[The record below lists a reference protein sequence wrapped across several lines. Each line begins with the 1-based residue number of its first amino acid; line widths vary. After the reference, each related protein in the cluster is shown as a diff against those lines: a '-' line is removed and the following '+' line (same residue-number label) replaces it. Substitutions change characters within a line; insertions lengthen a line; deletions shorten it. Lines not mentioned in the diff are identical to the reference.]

1 MKFYKNCYKC
11 FLFLLIPISFSLSND
26 KIDYKVNDLISQM
39 TLDEKIGQMTQI
51 DRRFLNKKDIVK
63 FGIGSILSGGG
74 SVPEDNTI
82 EGWANMY
89 DSYQELTQQTRL
101 KIPVIYGIDAVHG
114 HNNVKGATIFP
125 HNIGLGCTFDSK
137 LVRKVADITAREVA
151 ATGINWNFSPCLAI
165 PQDERWG
172 RYYEGFSEDPQVVAD
187 LGSAAIKGYQNKLGK
202 KHSIAACAKHFI
214 GDGSTIW
221 GTGDNNYK
229 IDRGNSIIT
238 NKELYED
245 HLLPY
250 KKAIDSGVLTIMAS
264 FNSFNGIKCH
274 ASSYLFNDLLKK
286 ELGFEGFVI
295 SDWRGID
302 EIPGDYKSDIVTS
315 INAGIDMV
323 MVPGDT
329 IWGGESYYKFL
340 RLFKESVEE
349 GLISEDRIN
358 DAVSR
363 ILKVKYMMGLFDDP
377 YADRSYIKDFGS
389 KKHKKIAREA
399 VRKSIVMLKNEN
411 VLPISKKTGNIHVA
425 GIGANDIGMQC
436 GGWTMEWQGK
446 MGNITEGTTILEGIQ
461 NTVSKNTTVTYDISG
476 KNGENADI
484 GIVVIGEQ
492 PYAEGVGD
500 KDNLILS
507 DEDLLVL
514 ENMKKYNIPLVIIM
528 LSGRPLIITDH
539 LQDWDALL
547 AAWLPGTEGS
557 GVADILFGNY
567 KPKGKLSFAWPKSM
581 DQIPLD
587 YKDDNTP
594 LFNYEYGLTY

>member
-1 MKFYKNCYKC
+1 MEKFKNQYK
-11 FLFLLIPISFSLSND
+11 LFLLIILLSSISICNKRID
-26 KIDYKVNDLISQM
+26 KEVINLISQM

-51 DRRFLNKKDIVK
+51 DRRFLKDKDIIK

-74 SVPEDNTI
+74 SVPADNSI
-82 EGWANMY
+82 KGWANMY
-89 DSYQELTQQTRL
+89 DYYQDLAQQTRL
-101 KIPVIYGIDAVHG
+101 KIPIIYGVDAVHG
-114 HNNVKGATIFP
+114 HNNVNGATIFP
-125 HNIGLGCTFDSK
+125 HNIGLGCTFDAK
-137 LVRKVADITAREVA
+137 LVRKVADITAREVS

-165 PQDERWG
+165 PKDERWG
-172 RYYEGFSEDPQVVAD
+172 RYYEGFSEDPELVAK
-187 LGSAAIKGYQNKLGK
+187 LGVATIKGYQNRLGK

-229 IDRGNSIIT
+229 IDRGNTVI
-238 NKELYED
+238 NPED
-245 HLLPY
+245 LEDLLIPY
-250 KKAIDSGVLTIMAS
+250 KQAIDNGVLTIMAS
-264 FNSFNGIKCH
+264 FNSYNGLKCH
-274 ASSYLFNDLLKK
+274 ASDYLFNDLLKE

-302 EIPGDYKSDIVTS
+302 EIPGDYKSDIITS

-349 GLISEDRIN
+349 GLIKEDRIN
-358 DAVSR
+358 DAVYR

-377 YADRSYIKDFGS
+377 YADRRYIKDFGS
-389 KKHKKIAREA
+389 KKHKNVAREA
-399 VRKSIVMLKNEN
+399 VRKSIVMLKNDN
-411 VLPISKKTGNIHVA
+411 ILPISKNINHIHVA

-446 MGNITEGTTILEGIQ
+446 MGDITEGTTILEGIKS
-461 NTVSKNTTVTYDISG
+461 TVSKNTNITYDING
-476 KNGENADI
+476 ENGENANI
-484 GIVVIGEQ
+484 GIVVIGEK

-500 KDNLILS
+500 KEFLYIS
-507 DEDLLVL
+507 EEDLLVI
-514 ENMKKYNIPLVIIM
+514 ENMKKYNIPLVVIM

-539 LQDWDALL
+539 LKDWDAFL
-547 AAWLPGTEGS
+547 AAWLPGTESS
-557 GVADILFGNY
+557 GIADILFGDY
-567 KPKGKLSFAWPKSM
+567 KPTGKLSFAWPNSM
-581 DQIPLD
+581 NQIPLN
-587 YKDDNTP
+587 YKNKNSA

>member
-51 DRRFLNKKDIVK
+51 DRRFLNKKDIIK

-74 SVPEDNTI
+74 SVPENNTI

-461 NTVSKNTTVTYDISG
+461 NAVSKNTTVTYDTSG

-500 KDNLILS
+500 KDDLILS